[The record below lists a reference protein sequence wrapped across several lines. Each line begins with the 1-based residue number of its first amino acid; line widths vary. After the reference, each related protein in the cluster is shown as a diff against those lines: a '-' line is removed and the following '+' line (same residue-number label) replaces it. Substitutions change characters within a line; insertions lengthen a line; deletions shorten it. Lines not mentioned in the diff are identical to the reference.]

1 MKPALFLALA
11 ALLGLSDF
19 AVGALAL
26 AWLGSIQLLN
36 RAVPRGPI
44 HWLHAMTFEP
54 LALLG
59 VAALRLIPTR
69 QTVSGASQP
78 ILLVHGYMNH
88 SSIWTIQKKRL
99 EALGFGPIYTINF
112 GHPFRSMGHYA
123 DKLKAKAEAIAQAT
137 GRSDLILIGFSMGG
151 LVSAHY
157 ATQLAPPNTVTDIIT
172 IGTPFAGTPMAHIGL
187 GPNAREMEPHSSFL
201 QQLQRAMAQNKQI
214 RFFHIATKTDQIV
227 IPGQSAALANNQH
240 LILEDIGHA
249 SMLYSR
255 RVTEQ
260 MCQWLKSPFMLRI

>member
-1 MKPALFLALA
+1 MKPALFLTLA
-11 ALLGLSDF
+11 ALFALSDLF
-19 AVGALAL
+19 AGALAL

-36 RAVPRGPI
+36 RAAPCRPI

-59 VAALRLIPTR
+59 IAALRLIPTR
-69 QTVSGASQP
+69 QIVSGASQP

-88 SSIWTIQKKRL
+88 SSIWTLQKKRL
-99 EALGFGPIYTINF
+99 EALGFGPIYTINL
-112 GHPFRSMGHYA
+112 GHPFRSISHYA
-123 DKLKAKAEAIAQAT
+123 EKVKAKAEAIAQAT

-172 IGTPFAGTPMAHIGL
+172 IGAPFAGTPVARMGP
-187 GPNAREMEPHSSFL
+187 GPNAREMEPHSEFL
-201 QQLQRAMAQNKQI
+201 QKLQLAMEQNKQI
-214 RFFHIATKTDQIV
+214 RFFHIATQSDQIV
-227 IPGQSAALANNQH
+227 IPGHSAAIPDHQH

-260 MCQWLKSPFMLRI
+260 VHQWLKQS